1 MRIRERTAWTSIDVQ
16 DSFIGRKARQ
26 HDVATGGKLRNAF
39 RDGAAISN
47 QLLRLAVILV
57 ISGQLEARLKKPP
70 RNGLAHVANSDK
82 SKLIVFRRDWIHSGF
97 SFGRGPYEF
106 RGKCLCAFGPH
117 SHGPLLLSSVFS
129 APITG
134 ECKRLAKN
142 RSRARQ
148 MAFICKPLNRNLSR
162 RGEAIEA
169 KD

>member
-26 HDVATGGKLRNAF
+26 HDVATGKLRNAF

-47 QLLRLAVILV
+47 QLLRLAAILV

-82 SKLIVFRRDWIHSGF
+82 SELIVFRRDWMHSDF

-106 RGKCLCAFGPH
+106 KGKCLCAFGLH
-117 SHGPLLLSSVFS
+117 SHGPLYSLLCFLLRSQAS
-129 APITG
+129 ANVLPRIEVG
-134 ECKRLAKN
+134 LHKRLSN
-142 RSRARQ
+142 VSR
-148 MAFICKPLNRNLSR
+148 
-162 RGEAIEA
+162 
-169 KD
+169 